1 MKTNTLYQRDFTGI
15 CPGHR
20 PEKERKERKKLRGC
34 SPLLMCMIANPVWEM
49 VDNLCMR
56 FERFVKASLHNG
68 TRANCENSL
77 CPGCSQILQQ
87 S

>member
-20 PEKERKERKKLRGC
+20 PEKERKERKKLRGF
-34 SPLLMCMIANPVWEM
+34 SPLLMCILANPVWEM

-56 FERFVKASLHNG
+56 FERFVNCQLQTRRQVPGQSRSESLPQF
-68 TRANCENSL
+68 A
-77 CPGCSQILQQ
+77 P
-87 S
+87 

>member
-34 SPLLMCMIANPVWEM
+34 SPLLMCILANPVWEM

-56 FERFVKASLHNG
+56 FERFVNCQLQTRRQGPGQSRSESL
-68 TRANCENSL
+68 
-77 CPGCSQILQQ
+77 PQFVP
-87 S
+87 